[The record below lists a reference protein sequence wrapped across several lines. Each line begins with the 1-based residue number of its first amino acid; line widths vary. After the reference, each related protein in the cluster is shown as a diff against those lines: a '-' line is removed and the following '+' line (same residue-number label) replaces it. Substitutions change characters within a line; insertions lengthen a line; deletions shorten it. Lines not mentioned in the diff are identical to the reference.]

1 MGAIVKV
8 AHVMRRFVPGKWGGT
23 ESVVF
28 NSALELQQRGI
39 ASPIFCTDM
48 FAQPGEERVEGVSV
62 RRFPYVFPWLFLGDD
77 ARAKLQLKGGSPL
90 SFGLLR
96 ALWRE
101 PELSLI
107 HTHVQHRL
115 GGIARTVARHR
126 GIPYV
131 ASIHGGWFTMPAE
144 QQERMQDPFRGKPEW
159 GKLFGWLLG
168 ARRTLED
175 AAAIICV
182 GRDEQAAVRQ
192 RFPHRAERVHYLP
205 NGVRVA
211 LFRDASPEP
220 FRQRFNFQPTDRL
233 VLCVSRLDYQKNQL
247 LLLRAFAEFA
257 KLHPCHRL
265 VLIGAATV
273 EAYHQ
278 EIQAEV
284 ARLELDGRV
293 TIIPG
298 LPPDD
303 PLLPSAYRAAE
314 ILSCPPPMNRSA
326 SSFWRRGR
334 RGCRSSPPG
343 LAGFPVSPPTTLT
356 SACLKTATSNGS
368 RLSWRCWPTIPSG
381 ANASPPPPA
390 GRWRRSTTGA
400 ASATVSWKFTKMR
413 PPASPPVLDG
423 WWAGL
428 GFVRLV

>member
-1 MGAIVKV
+1 MSAIVKV
-8 AHVMRRFVPGKWGGT
+8 AQVMRRFVPGKWGGT

-28 NSALELQQRGI
+28 NSALELQRRGI

-48 FAQPGEERVEGVSV
+48 FAQPGEELVDGVPV
-62 RRFPYVFPWLFLGDD
+62 RRFPYVFPWLFLGDE

-131 ASIHGGWFTMPAE
+131 ASIHGGWFTLPAD
-144 QQERMQDPFRGKPEW
+144 QQVRMQDPFRGKPEW

-192 RFPHRAERVHYLP
+192 RFPRQAEQVHYLP

-211 LFRDASPEP
+211 RFRDASPEP

-247 LLLRAFAEFA
+247 LLVRAFAEFA

-278 EIQAEV
+278 EILTEV
-284 ARLELDGRV
+284 TRLELDGRV
-293 TIIPG
+293 LIIPG

-314 ILSCPPPMNRSA
+314 IFVLPTAHEPFGIVILEAWAAGVPVIATRIGGIPGFTTHNANIRLFENGDVGRLEVELA
-326 SSFWRRGR
+326 LLADHPEWR
-334 RGCRSSPPG
+334 
-343 LAGFPVSPPTTLT
+343 V
-356 SACLKTATSNGS
+356 
-368 RLSWRCWPTIPSG
+368 RLS
-381 ANASPPPPA
+381 AAA
-390 GRWRRSTTGA
+390 RREVEAQYDWSRIGDRLLEIYEGA
-400 ASATVSWKFTKMR
+400 ATRR
-413 PPASPPVLDG
+413 PPA
-423 WWAGL
+423 
-428 GFVRLV
+428 

>member
-8 AHVMRRFVPGKWGGT
+8 AQVMRRFVPGKWGGT

-28 NSALELQQRGI
+28 NSALELQRRGI

-48 FAQPGEERVEGVSV
+48 FARPGQELVDGVPV
-62 RRFPYVFPWLFLGDD
+62 QRFPYVFPWLFLSAE
-77 ARAKLQLKGGSPL
+77 ARAKLELKGGSPL
-90 SFGLLR
+90 SLGLLR

-101 PELSLI
+101 PGVSLI

-115 GGIARTVARHR
+115 GGMARTVARQR

-131 ASIHGGWFTMPAE
+131 ASIHGGWFTMPAD
-144 QQERMQDPFRGKPEW
+144 QRERMQDPFRGKPEW
-159 GKLFGWLLG
+159 GRLFGWLLG
-168 ARRTLED
+168 ARRTLDD
-175 AAAIICV
+175 AAGIICV

-192 RFPHRAERVHYLP
+192 RFPRQSAQIHYLP

-211 LFRDASPEP
+211 RFRDAAPEL

-247 LLLRAFAEFA
+247 LLVRAFAEFA

-273 EAYHQ
+273 AAYHQ
-278 EIQAEV
+278 EILAEV
-284 ARLELDGRV
+284 TRLELGDRV

-298 LPPDD
+298 LLPDD

-314 ILSCPPPMNRSA
+314 MFVLPTAHEPFGIVILEAWAAGVPVIATRIGGIPGFATHNANIRLFENGDGGRLEVELALLADHPE
-326 SSFWRRGR
+326 WRE
-334 RGCRSSPPG
+334 
-343 LAGFPVSPPTTLT
+343 
-356 SACLKTATSNGS
+356 
-368 RLSWRCWPTIPSG
+368 RLSAAARQEVAAQYDWSRIG
-381 ANASPPPPA
+381 DRLLEIYEAAAHRPA
-390 GRWRRSTTGA
+390 LA
-400 ASATVSWKFTKMR
+400 
-413 PPASPPVLDG
+413 
-423 WWAGL
+423 
-428 GFVRLV
+428 